1 MEFDF
6 NTYVKKLV
14 KKEEMNE
21 YSKELDS
28 IKEKFYRGLNEL
40 CWYDMNKYVD
50 NKELK
55 KMMNLALE
63 LRRISDVILI
73 IGIGGSSMGAQA
85 LIQAMSSYFKKSRP
99 EIIFVGTDLSS
110 EYLIDL
116 QHYLKEKDVSINVI
130 SKSGNTMEVLTVF
143 ELFQSWMYKK
153 YSDEEVRRR
162 IVVTTSSYD
171 GKLAYYA
178 TKHEYHKFHIPNVI
192 SGRYSILTP
201 ATLFPM
207 VLAGL
212 DIISFLK
219 GAKEGRMYLNQA
231 GIYAML
237 RRIFFDQGK
246 VIEGFAIYEPKLS
259 KFVEWTKQVFAESEG
274 KDHKGILPI
283 KLIYT
288 RDLHS
293 LGQFIQEGNPIV
305 FETVISIDRTRTFK
319 VDKYQET
326 LSNINHTVEKSVCQ
340 AHLDGGCP
348 TLIIKI
354 GGLDEHSF
362 GELAMFFMMSAAM
375 SSYLFHVNPFDQ
387 PGVTKYKEI
396 VGQSLRNL

>member
-14 KKEEMNE
+14 QKEEIDQ
-21 YSKELDS
+21 YSQELDH
-28 IKEKFYRGLNEL
+28 IKGKFSRGLNEL
-40 CWYDMNKYVD
+40 CWYDMNRYVD
-50 NKELK
+50 NQELK
-55 KMMNLALE
+55 KMITLAKE
-63 LRRISDVILI
+63 LRNISDVILI
-73 IGIGGSSMGAQA
+73 IGIGGSSMGSQAMIQA
-85 LIQAMSSYFKKSRP
+85 LNPYFKKSKP

-110 EYLIDL
+110 EYLIDS
-116 QHYLKEKDVSINVI
+116 QKYLMEKDVSINVI

-153 YSDEEVRRR
+153 YSDEEVKRR

-178 TKHEYHKFHIPNVI
+178 TKNGYENLHIPNVI
-192 SGRYSILTP
+192 SGRYSILTA

-207 VLAGL
+207 ALANL
-212 DIISFLK
+212 DIVSFLK

-237 RRIFFDQGK
+237 RRIFFEQGK
-246 VIEGFAIYEPKLS
+246 RVEGFAIYEPKLS

-274 KDHKGILPI
+274 KDKKGILPM

-293 LGQFIQEGNPIV
+293 LGQFIQEGNPII
-305 FETVISIDRTRTFK
+305 FETVISIDRTRTFQ
-319 VDKYQET
+319 VDKYKET

-340 AHLDGGCP
+340 AHLEGNCP
-348 TLIIKI
+348 TLFIKI
-354 GGLDEHSF
+354 DGLDEHSF

-387 PGVTKYKEI
+387 PGVTKYKEMI
-396 VGQSLRNL
+396 GQNLRNL

>member
-14 KKEEMNE
+14 KKEEINE
-21 YSKELDS
+21 YSKELDT

-55 KMMNLALE
+55 KMLNLASE

-85 LIQAMSSYFKKSRP
+85 LIQAMSPYFKKSRP

-153 YSDEEVRRR
+153 YSEDEVKRR

-201 ATLFPM
+201 ATLLPM
-207 VLAGL
+207 ALAGL

-259 KFVEWTKQVFAESEG
+259 KFVEWTKQLFAESEG
-274 KDHKGILPI
+274 KEHKGILPI

-305 FETVISIDRTRTFK
+305 FETVISIDRT
-319 VDKYQET
+319 
-326 LSNINHTVEKSVCQ
+326 S
-340 AHLDGGCP
+340 
-348 TLIIKI
+348 
-354 GGLDEHSF
+354 
-362 GELAMFFMMSAAM
+362 
-375 SSYLFHVNPFDQ
+375 
-387 PGVTKYKEI
+387 
-396 VGQSLRNL
+396 

>member
-6 NTYVKKLV
+6 NTYVKKVV
-14 KKEEMNE
+14 KKEEIQKYTE
-21 YSKELDS
+21 ELES
-28 IKEKFYRGLNEL
+28 IKEKFHKSLPEL
-40 CWYDMNKYVD
+40 CWYDMKRYVD

-55 KMMNLALE
+55 KLISLANDF
-63 LRRISDVILI
+63 RCISDVILI

-85 LIQAMSSYFKKSRP
+85 MIQALSPYIKKSHP

-116 QHYLKEKDVSINVI
+116 QKYLQNKDVTINVI

-143 ELFQSWMYKK
+143 ELFHSWMYKK
-153 YSDEEVRRR
+153 YSDEEVKRR

-178 TKHEYHKFHIPNVI
+178 TKYQYQKLNIPSQI

-207 VLAGL
+207 ALAGF
-212 DIISFLK
+212 DIVEFLK
-219 GAKEGRMYLNQA
+219 GAKEGRMMINQA

-237 RRIFFDQGK
+237 RRIFFEQGK
-246 VIEGFAIYEPKLS
+246 MIEGFAVYEPKLS
-259 KFVEWTKQVFAESEG
+259 HFVEWIKQLFAESEG
-274 KDHKGILPI
+274 KDKKGIFPM

-293 LGQFIQEGNPIV
+293 LGQFIQEGNPII
-305 FETVISIDRTRTFK
+305 FETILSVDRTRTFQ
-319 VDKYQET
+319 VEKYNET
-326 LSNINHTVEKSVCQ
+326 LSTINHTVEKSVCL
-340 AHLDGGCP
+340 AHLEAGCP
-348 TLIIKI
+348 SLFVKFD
-354 GGLDEHSF
+354 GLEEHSL
-362 GELAMFFMMSAAM
+362 GEAVMFFMISAAM
-375 SSYLFHVNPFDQ
+375 SSYLFHVNPFNH
-387 PGVTKYKEI
+387 PGVTKYKDI
-396 VGQSLRNL
+396 VGEKLKNL